1 MKKISKIF
9 EAILQA
15 LIYFVIMV
23 FIVGIYLFL
32 VHCIGLLVGETI
44 STILFAILTFIFVT
58 WCIYQNN
65 K

>member
-1 MKKISKIF
+1 MRKISKIF

-15 LIYFVIMV
+15 LIYFVIV
-23 FIVGIYLFL
+23 IFITGIYLFL
-32 VHCIGLLVGETI
+32 VHCIGLLIGKTI
-44 STILFAILTFIFVT
+44 AVILFAILTFIFVT

>member
-15 LIYFVIMV
+15 LIYFVIV
-23 FIVGIYLFL
+23 IFITGIYLFL
-32 VHCIGLLVGETI
+32 IHCIGLLVGETI

>member
-15 LIYFVIMV
+15 LIYFVIV
-23 FIVGIYLFL
+23 IFITGIYLFL
-32 VHCIGLLVGETI
+32 VHCIGLLIGKTI
-44 STILFAILTFIFVT
+44 ATILLAILAFIFVT
-58 WCIYQNN
+58 WCIYQND

>member
-15 LIYFVIMV
+15 LIYFVIV
-23 FIVGIYLFL
+23 IFITGIYLFL
-32 VHCIGLLVGETI
+32 VHCIGLLIGKTI
-44 STILFAILTFIFVT
+44 ATILLAILTFVFVT